1 MSNDYDDIINLPHY
15 EPKHHPRMSM
25 WNRAAQFA
33 PFAALTGY
41 DAAIQ
46 ESNRVTDDWIDL
58 GESDNEE
65 LNRKME
71 LLLSKLSE
79 QPNVTIE
86 YFVPDEHKE
95 GGSYQ
100 SYTGN
105 VKRIDEYEQ
114 TMVMTDG
121 NNIAASERLDH
132 AIMYLVDLLRAYGKR
147 AIIVNI
153 NQQGEE
159 VNIVAKD
166 FVKRQLA
173 TAGIKFPYREANKPN
188 VRIINK
194 HVDADMLSVIFHE
207 ALFELEDA
215 YVKVYCEGNPKA
227 EKYIDSIYSWI
238 ERKEVWIKCTFPP
251 YTDAQ
256 LAPFLDTRPIE
267 KDVDPES
274 VKEAKEKLA
283 ELGFD
288 KISTFEDVHKLLW
301 ELAMRREPVTKS
313 LKEAVETLITDE
325 RVLAWFQEIAHS
337 YNCYVHVR
345 HTDEI
350 FRKEESVIKKLKGEL
365 TTAQTNFK
373 VLQGNSKQEK
383 LQAESMSRKLAKKLM
398 NQLKTHNTR
407 FQNSYDFTREEDI
420 TEFLSWYKIVKRP
433 VNKKTIKDICKRRC
447 PDSESQ
453 EMFMRMV
460 EEHNAQFVSN
470 ASDDD

>member
-1 MSNDYDDIINLPHY
+1 MN
-15 EPKHHPRMSM
+15 
-25 WNRAAQFA
+25 
-33 PFAALTGY
+33 
-41 DAAIQ
+41 
-46 ESNRVTDDWIDL
+46 
-58 GESDNEE
+58 
-65 LNRKME
+65 
-71 LLLSKLSE
+71 
-79 QPNVTIE
+79 
-86 YFVPDEHKE
+86 
-95 GGSYQ
+95 
-100 SYTGN
+100 
-105 VKRIDEYEQ
+105 Q
-114 TMVMTDG
+114 T

-188 VRIINK
+188 VRILNK
-194 HVDADMLSVIFHE
+194 HIDADMLSVLFHE

-288 KISTFEDVHKLLW
+288 KINTFEDIHKMLW
-301 ELAMRREPVTKS
+301 ELAMRRNPVTKS

-325 RVLAWFQEIAHS
+325 RVLAWFQETVHS

-350 FRKEESVIKKLKGEL
+350 FRKEESVLKKLKGEL

-420 TEFLSWYKIVKRP
+420 AEFLSWYKIIKRP

-447 PDSESQ
+447 PDPESQ
-453 EMFMRMV
+453 EMFLRMV
-460 EEHNAQFVSN
+460 EAQNALFATN
-470 ASDDD
+470 ASDDEEDED